1 MSKKR
6 KKRIRV
12 KWNNVFKF
20 FRVIFILVFIGYIG
34 FKFFTWYGNYRRVNS
49 TMDEIKDAT
58 TISNLVDDS
67 NTTVIEPHE
76 DISKFAPYWNYI
88 NLSLIGVNLEEVRK
102 VNSDTVGWIQIK
114 GTEIDYPV
122 VRGADNGYYTKHSF
136 DNKTNN
142 FGAIYLNSQT
152 DLSDVPANTI
162 ILGNKTFM
170 NTLFGKID
178 IINKPSWKQNDTNH
192 IIKFATDNYT
202 ALYQVFSVYKQKGIS
217 NFNIAPDENYLTEI
231 TNKSNY
237 DFKTTVD
244 LNDKIITVSTN
255 SKRTNLVIHGK
266 MIKIRKNFI
275 EENTNEETT
284 EKIETTEKET
294 ETIISE

>member
-102 VNSDTVGWIQIK
+102 VNPDTVGWIQIK

-255 SKRTNLVIHGK
+255 SKRTNLVIHAK
-266 MIKIRKNFI
+266 LIKIKKNFI
-275 EENTNEETT
+275 EENKNEETIDT
-284 EKIETTEKET
+284 METTEEET

>member
-20 FRVIFILVFIGYIG
+20 FKAIFILVFIGYIG

-49 TMDEIKDAT
+49 MMDEIKDAT

-170 NTLFGKID
+170 NTLFSKID

-217 NFNIAPDENYLTEI
+217 NFNIAPDENYLRDI
-231 TNKSNY
+231 INKSNY

-255 SKRTNLVIHGK
+255 SKRTNLVVHAK
-266 MIKIRKNFI
+266 LIKIRKNFI
-275 EENTNEETT
+275 EENKNEETIDT
-284 EKIETTEKET
+284 METTEEET

>member
-49 TMDEIKDAT
+49 MMDEIKDAT

-217 NFNIAPDENYLTEI
+217 NFNIVPDENYLTEI

>member
-49 TMDEIKDAT
+49 MMDEIKDAT

-102 VNSDTVGWIQIK
+102 VNPDTVGWIQIK

-217 NFNIAPDENYLTEI
+217 NFNIVPDENYLTEI

>member
-1 MSKKR
+1 M
-6 KKRIRV
+6 
-12 KWNNVFKF
+12 
-20 FRVIFILVFIGYIG
+20 
-34 FKFFTWYGNYRRVNS
+34 
-49 TMDEIKDAT
+49 MDEIKDAT

-102 VNSDTVGWIQIK
+102 VNPDTVGWIQIK

-255 SKRTNLVIHGK
+255 SKRTNLVIHAK
-266 MIKIRKNFI
+266 LIKIKKNFI
-275 EENTNEETT
+275 EENKNEETIDT
-284 EKIETTEKET
+284 METTEEET

>member
-20 FRVIFILVFIGYIG
+20 FKAIFILVFIGYIG

-49 TMDEIKDAT
+49 MMDEIKDAT

-102 VNSDTVGWIQIK
+102 VNPDTVGWIQIK

-217 NFNIAPDENYLTEI
+217 NFNIVPDENYLTEI

-284 EKIETTEKET
+284 ETIETTEKET

>member
-34 FKFFTWYGNYRRVNS
+34 FKFFIWYGNYRRVNS
-49 TMDEIKDAT
+49 MMDEIKDAT

-102 VNSDTVGWIQIK
+102 VNPDTVGWIQIK

-178 IINKPSWKQNDTNH
+178 IINKPSWKQNDANH

-217 NFNIAPDENYLTEI
+217 NFNIVPDENYLTEI

-255 SKRTNLVIHGK
+255 SKRTNLVIHAK
-266 MIKIRKNFI
+266 LIKIKKNFI
-275 EENTNEETT
+275 EENKNEETIDT
-284 EKIETTEKET
+284 METTEEET